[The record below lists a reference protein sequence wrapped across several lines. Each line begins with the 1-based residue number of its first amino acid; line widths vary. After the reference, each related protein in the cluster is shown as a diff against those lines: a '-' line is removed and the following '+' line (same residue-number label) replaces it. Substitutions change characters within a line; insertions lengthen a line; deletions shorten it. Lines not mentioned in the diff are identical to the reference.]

1 MIERLELR
9 EGWQLAATPPGACDH
24 PGALAR
30 LALPWAEARVPGTVA
45 SSLHRDIGAARDYD
59 AEDWWYRCT
68 FAAPARAPG
77 RRHWL
82 RLDGLA
88 TIARV
93 WLNGEPILESRN
105 MFVGHRIDVTGHLRD
120 VNQLVIRFASLRAA
134 LGARRPRPRWTTALV
149 DEQNLRWFRTTLLGR
164 MPGWT
169 PMVPAVGPWEPV
181 SLESAALIELRSLD
195 LQARAEGTR
204 GRIQVRAALARLDG
218 EPVEE
223 ARLRLGERLYALPLR
238 LGDAARIHAD
248 LDVGEVPLWWPH
260 THGEPRR
267 VPWALEVRAGHGWIE
282 ADSGLAGFRDIAI
295 DGSDGALRF
304 VVNGVPVFCRGACWS
319 TLDALSLRGSRQE
332 LRAALE
338 LAREAG
344 ANMLR
349 VGGTMAYEADAF
361 YDLCDELGILVWQ
374 DFMFA
379 NMDYPVA
386 DAAFADEVRAEAEH
400 QLGRLQR
407 HPCIAAYCGS
417 SEVAQQAAMRG
428 VPAEHWVNELF
439 ARVLPD
445 LCASRHAGV
454 PYFPSTPWGGAL
466 PFHVGTGL
474 AHYYGVG
481 AYLRPVPDVKS
492 ARVRFATECL
502 AFSQVPEP
510 ETVALITGRQLPPPH
525 HPAWKARVPRDPGA
539 GWDFEDVR
547 DHYLRSLFGV
557 DPVALR
563 SRDLERYYALSR
575 EVTGEV
581 MRRVFAEWRACG
593 STCGGALVWLY
604 RDLWPGAGWGIVDST
619 GRPKPAWW
627 HLRRA
632 WAPRAL
638 HLTDEGLDGLAIHV
652 VNDAPEPL
660 EGCVEL
666 ALFRDG
672 RAATAVARAAIQVPA
687 RGTTLLPG
695 DALLGHFTDSTN
707 AYRFG
712 PPGNDVIAARLL
724 LPDGTV
730 LSEDFHFPAGM
741 ALPPRETQVR
751 LDTEALDAERYR
763 VRLESATFLQ
773 NVSVSSEGF
782 IPSDNHFHVAP
793 QRGKSLVFTPVGPR
807 RAFQAT
813 FIPLNAMAPLVARLG
828 APSGAAN
835 EVGGARSNLL
845 GAGESGPQPGA
856 NR

>member
-1 MIERLELR
+1 MRVRVELR
-9 EGWQLAATPPGACDH
+9 EGWQLAAAPAGACDH
-24 PGALAR
+24 PDALAG
-30 LALPWAEARVPGTVA
+30 LALEWRDARVPGTAA
-45 SSLHRDIGAARDYD
+45 SSLHGDIDTARDYD
-59 AEDWWYRCT
+59 ADDWWYRCT
-68 FAAPARAPG
+68 FAAPAGGG

-82 RLDGLA
+82 RFEGLA
-88 TIARV
+88 TLARV

-105 MFVGHRIDVTGHLRD
+105 MFRGHRIEVTQRLRD

-134 LGARRPRPRWTTALV
+134 LGAKRPRPRWKTALV
-149 DEQNLRWFRTTLLGR
+149 EEQNLRWFRTTLLGR

-169 PMVPAVGPWEPV
+169 PMVPAVGPWQPV
-181 SLESAALIELRSLD
+181 SLESAAAIDLRALD
-195 LQARAEGTR
+195 LQFRAQGSR
-204 GRIQVRAALARLDG
+204 GRVHVRAAIASLDG
-218 EPVEE
+218 EPVAQ
-223 ARLRLGERLYALPLR
+223 ARLRLGDAVHALPL
-238 LGDAARIHAD
+238 LQGDEARIHAD

-267 VPWALEVRAGHGWIE
+267 VPWALEVRAGGRWVE
-282 ADSGLAGFRDIAI
+282 ADRGLAGFREIAV
-295 DGSDGALRF
+295 DRADGALRF

-319 TLDALSLRGSRQE
+319 TQDALSLRGSGDA
-332 LRAALE
+332 LRASLQ
-338 LAREAG
+338 LARDGG

-349 VGGTMAYEADAF
+349 VGGTMAYESDAF

-386 DAAFADEVRAEAEH
+386 DAGFLGEARAEADY

-428 VPAEHWVNELF
+428 AAQEHWTNELF
-439 ARVLPD
+439 SSVLPD
-445 LCASRHAGV
+445 LCATRHAGV

-481 AYLRPVPDVKS
+481 AYLRPLADARC

-510 ETVALITGRQLPPPH
+510 ETMAMVTGRHLPPPH
-525 HPAWKARVPRDPGA
+525 HPRWKARVPRDNGA

-547 DHYLRSLFGV
+547 DHYLSSLFGV

-563 SRDLERYYALSR
+563 SRDLGRYYALSR
-575 EVTGEV
+575 EVTGEA
-581 MRRVFAEWRACG
+581 MRRVFAEWRAGG
-593 STCGGALVWLY
+593 SPCGGALVWLY

-632 WAPRAL
+632 WAARAL

-652 VNDAPEPL
+652 VNDSPDAF
-660 EGCVEL
+660 EGTVEL

-672 RAATAVARAAIQVPA
+672 RTAIAAGSAPLRVPGHGAAT
-687 RGTTLLPG
+687 LPG
-695 DALLGHFTDSTN
+695 DALLGRFSDSTH

-712 PPGNDVIAARLL
+712 PPGHDIAAARLVRA
-724 LPDGTV
+724 DGTV

-741 ALPPRETQVR
+741 ALATCQPQVR
-751 LDTEALDAERYR
+751 VEAQAVDDGRVR
-763 VRLESATFLQ
+763 VRLETDAFLQ
-773 NVSVSSEGF
+773 NVAVSSAGF
-782 IPSDNHFHVAP
+782 VPSDNHFHVAP
-793 QRGKSLVFTPVGPR
+793 QRGKTLLFT
-807 RAFQAT
+807 RAGTEGHFEAR
-813 FIPLNAMAPLVARLG
+813 FEALNSPAVVVARLG

-835 EVGGARSNLL
+835 EADAARSNRFM
-845 GAGESGPQPGA
+845 AGDSGPQPGV